1 MVYQEKL
8 VAIIKSK
15 GRILREHGDTVYLPF
30 GSEYSILLKNMNT
43 RDALVDITVDG
54 KKVISGLII
63 RANDDV
69 EVERFV
75 DSMDK
80 GYKLKFIEKTDDI
93 RDFRGDKVEDG
104 LIRISYKFEKPS
116 YTNGWRFNSVNELHK
131 GINYSGGYNTLY
143 GSSNFQYKTIQTSGN
158 TTLASNVS
166 NVSNVSRCA
175 YASNQ
180 VANDQGITVEG
191 EDSYQSFKYGNIGEL
206 EQESHVIIIK
216 LKGVT
221 ENNKHISK
229 PLEVKDKIRCKYCG
243 KTSKSNKRFCS
254 NCGSRLTLE

>member
-8 VAIIKSK
+8 VATVKSK

-54 KKVISGLII
+54 REVISGLII

-80 GYKLKFIEKTDDI
+80 GYKLRFIEKTDEI
-93 RDFRGDKVEDG
+93 RDFRGDKIEDG
-104 LIRISYKFEKPS
+104 LIRISYRFEKPKNS
-116 YTNGWRFNSVNELHK
+116 INWKFNNDELWFPLK
-131 GINYSGGYNTLY
+131 QYNSHHIY
-143 GSSNFQYKTIQTSGN
+143 DSSNFQYNNTIQTSDN
-158 TTLASNVS
+158 VYTKSNV
-166 NVSNVSRCA
+166 NVNCSCTN
-175 YASNQ
+175 NQ
-180 VANDQGITVEG
+180 RSTVTNDQGITVEG

-206 EQESHVIIIK
+206 EHESHVIIIK

-221 ENNKHISK
+221 EDNKHISK

-243 KTSKSNKRFCS
+243 KKSKSDKRFCS
-254 NCGSRLTLE
+254 SCGSRLTLE